1 MSNDP
6 ANDNRIPHIES
17 VPDLD
22 ELAFDEAAAKWY
34 GGMMDA
40 LDRKIPIGRPYGMPP
55 EKEPSK
61 GYVYFRCG
69 LRGKSHAEAQCAQLK
84 AFKWLIAPKGTR
96 FYGYESDGENGLYMY
111 CRLDLYQ
118 VMHEYR
124 NTARQLKAWNAVK
137 SAENLANDINSDAR
151 LYKAGVRAEVTSVET
166 GKATFD
172 EMAEQ
177 QRRPRA
183 NLRK

>member
-22 ELAFDEAAAKWY
+22 ELAFDEAAAKWFS
-34 GGMMDA
+34 GMMNA
-40 LDRKIPIGRPYGMPP
+40 LDRKIPIGRPYGMPA

-69 LRGKSHAEAQCAQLK
+69 LRGKSHAEAQAQQLR
-84 AFKWLIAPKGTR
+84 AWKWLPAPKGTR
-96 FYGYESDGENGLYMY
+96 FYGFESDGENGLYVY
-111 CRLDLYQ
+111 CRFDVYQ
-118 VMHEYR
+118 HMHEYK
-124 NTARQLKAWNAVK
+124 NAARQMRALTAVK
-137 SAENLANDINSDAR
+137 SAENLVADVNNDDR
-151 LYKAGVRAEVTSVET
+151 LRKAGVRAEVTSVQT
-166 GKATFD
+166 GSATFD
-172 EMAEQ
+172 ELAEQ